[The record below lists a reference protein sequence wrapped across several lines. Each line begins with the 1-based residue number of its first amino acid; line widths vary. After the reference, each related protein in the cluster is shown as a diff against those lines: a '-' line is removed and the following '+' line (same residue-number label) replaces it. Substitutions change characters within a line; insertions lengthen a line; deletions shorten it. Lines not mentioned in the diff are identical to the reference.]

1 MGVTDWMEDMSPQVE
16 RSPGMSRML
25 AERAAK
31 KLVKKT
37 AKSAVSSSIGIKIFI
52 AMVIFVILML
62 VALVILPIMVLNMG
76 DSRYSFITGGQIS
89 SFGEAEIP
97 AEFLPIYQE
106 AEAKYGVPW
115 NLLAA
120 IHRVE
125 TSFSQDV
132 AVSSAGAIGHTQ
144 VRP

>member
-1 MGVTDWMEDMSPQVE
+1 MEEFSPQVE
-16 RSPGMSRML
+16 PSPGLARML
-25 AERAAK
+25 AQRAVKNLAK
-31 KLVKKT
+31 KTV
-37 AKSAVSSSIGIKIFI
+37 KSAATSTMSIKLFI

-62 VALVILPIMVLNMG
+62 VALVILPMMVLNMG

-89 SFGEAEIP
+89 IFGEAEIP